1 MLTIAKSIFSHIM
14 GSMALK
20 ISNFTRHHKYL
31 NYSNLIAAIY
41 SNMGNYKGF
50 GDSKFVPDLKPDQF
64 ETILKNS
71 KAWADDTDGMSE
83 IWESCKSAMW

>member
-1 MLTIAKSIFSHIM
+1 
-14 GSMALK
+14 
-20 ISNFTRHHKYL
+20 
-31 NYSNLIAAIY
+31 
-41 SNMGNYKGF
+41 MGNYKGF

-71 KAWADDTDGMSE
+71 KAWADDADGMSE